1 MIKKRLGVNI
11 DHVAT
16 IRNARGEIYPNP
28 LRAALIAQKS
38 GADSITIHLREDRR
52 HIRDYDL
59 KNIKKKLKIPLN
71 LEIAPTDEMLK
82 IAIRNKPNF
91 VCIVPEK
98 RKEITTE
105 GGLNIKKNK
114 KLIQKMIMILKKN
127 KIRVS
132 LFIEPKINDIKL
144 SQSFGANC
152 VELHTGNFCN
162 FLNKGKKIRKSFL
175 ELKKAAN
182 YARKIGLEVHAGHG
196 LTYRSVIKISKI
208 RDISEFNIGH
218 FLISESLFIGLKNV
232 IKNFKKVINT

>member
-1 MIKKRLGVNI
+1 MIKKKLGVNI

-16 IRNARGEIYPNP
+16 IRNARGETYPDP
-28 LRAALIAQKS
+28 LKAAVTAQRS
-38 GADSITIHLREDRR
+38 GANSVTIHLREDRR
-52 HIRDYDL
+52 HITDDDL
-59 KNIKKKLKIPLN
+59 KKIKKKLKIPLN
-71 LEIAPTDEMLK
+71 LEIAPTNEMLK
-82 IAIRNKPNF
+82 IAIRSKPKF

-114 KLIQKMIMILKKN
+114 KFIQKMIMILKKN

-144 SQSFGANC
+144 SQSFGASC

-196 LTYRSVIKISKI
+196 LTYRSVFKISKI